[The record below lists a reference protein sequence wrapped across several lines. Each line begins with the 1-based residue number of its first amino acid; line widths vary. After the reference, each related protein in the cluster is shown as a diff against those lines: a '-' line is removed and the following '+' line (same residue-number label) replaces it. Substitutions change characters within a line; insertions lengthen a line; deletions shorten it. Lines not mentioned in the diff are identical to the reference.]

1 MLDIKTPSLRHLY
14 HDWQE
19 RRRGREFP
27 SRSDFDVLDLGYI
40 IGNLSLLDV
49 FFQPLR
55 FRFRLHAS
63 RVTERVGYEMTGK
76 DLDILPARDSRET
89 VWRHFV
95 DVINRRVPIVQVR
108 ERQISD
114 DRILPCEVLALP
126 LARDGSTIDMLMSGL
141 VWL

>member
-1 MLDIKTPSLRHLY
+1 VLEIQTPSLQRLY
-14 HDWQE
+14 EDWEE

-40 IGNLSLLDV
+40 LGNLSLLDV
-49 FFQPLR
+49 RHEPLR

-76 DLDILPARDSRET
+76 FLDELPQDTRVMVERHYTT
-89 VWRHFV
+89 V
-95 DVINRRVPIVQVR
+95 IERRQPVVQVR
-108 ERQISD
+108 ERQIID

-126 LARDGSTIDMLMSGL
+126 LAADGTTIDMLMSGV